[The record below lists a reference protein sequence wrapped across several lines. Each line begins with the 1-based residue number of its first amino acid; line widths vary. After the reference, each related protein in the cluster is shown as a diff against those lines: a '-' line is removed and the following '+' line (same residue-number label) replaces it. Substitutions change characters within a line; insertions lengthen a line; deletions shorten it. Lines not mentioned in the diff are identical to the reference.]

1 MRTIFMVRRGL
12 LTPFNDAYQAAGDG
26 VDLSLP
32 GRGTYYTRT
41 SATITRVGLTF
52 GLENVNFATNFQ
64 SGPDSVETTST
75 MEAVPT
81 LVAPPGI
88 HKIIDL
94 IAGEFLGVLAQGD
107 GGFRATFSSHPAGT
121 GLYRWTGSANAEF
134 SYAPALELLARVGD
148 SVADA
153 HSAEVKREERQ
164 LGQELFDAFMTDY
177 NNARPKLLALDGVR
191 EGSSENAPL
200 HH

>member
-1 MRTIFMVRRGL
+1 
-12 LTPFNDAYQAAGDG
+12 
-26 VDLSLP
+26 
-32 GRGTYYTRT
+32 
-41 SATITRVGLTF
+41 
-52 GLENVNFATNFQ
+52 
-64 SGPDSVETTST
+64 
-75 MEAVPT
+75 

-94 IAGEFLGVLAQGD
+94 IAGEFLRVLAQGD
-107 GGFRATFSSHPAGT
+107 GGFRATFSSRPEGT
-121 GLYRWTGSANAEF
+121 GLYRWSGSANAEF
-134 SYAPALELLARVGD
+134 TYAPALELLARVGD

-177 NNARPKLLALDGVR
+177 NDSRPKLLALDGVQK
-191 EGSSENAPL
+191 GSSENAPL